1 MTKLEDQL
9 MLEGLGIK
17 QESKVKMVKG
27 RDWRRIGLLKME
39 LGILVMM

>member
-1 MTKLEDQL
+1 

-27 RDWRRIGLLKME
+27 GDGGKIGLP
-39 LGILVMM
+39 IHS